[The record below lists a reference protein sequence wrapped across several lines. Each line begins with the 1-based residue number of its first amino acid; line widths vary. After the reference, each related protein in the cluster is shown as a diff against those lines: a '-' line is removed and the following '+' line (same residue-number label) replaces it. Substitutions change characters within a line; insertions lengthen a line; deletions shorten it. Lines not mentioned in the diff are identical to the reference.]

1 MAIFKKLFTIDYK
14 NKKFLILVDKYHRKT
29 FLEVTPDGKYLYP
42 EYDDFKEL
50 HEMYNNYDY
59 TIKYELYVSY
69 EEKIRQGLVS
79 FTLDTLSIL
88 ILTNSI
94 MMLNQNERTVSFV
107 AQSLYKGA
115 YEDRSSLN
123 LVYGDEAVTYDDI
136 IEAIN
141 NNDKIIPE
149 YKEMAIAVL
158 EDNLALDPE
167 ADLRIYYENM
177 KNLEIII
184 SPNLVRETGKYLS
197 GRFETIRC
205 KIIIDQTYEHDER
218 VIKHELNHAFHELC
232 DTTQK
237 NVVMVNEKFGHSLA
251 EAMTEHIIM
260 VSDDRSDGTYWQ
272 QRGMLYFF
280 TDNVDE
286 FNYHSYNTYGIMSL
300 IEELRKKYPDVDID
314 YLIDYIDTMT
324 KTNFFFKTEKKL
336 CEDENFV
343 NELFKITV
351 RNIDKDDV
359 YRSFDTFKVAFKD
372 QATDDFYEKYFDL
385 YNQELIKQ
393 GFVSANT
400 FDLIEN
406 INAICFIDGNCYF
419 GVDDAYYYTHDGKK
433 VAINSSDS
441 VVSFTI
447 NDYIKSIIFENCV
460 KTGNNVCSLDS
471 VISIL
476 KINGLYTTDSVE
488 KLDEDA
494 RRNILNT
501 IFKSVTENID
511 PHNLYDGFDAVY
523 AFMIYD
529 NKLYIDERINYL
541 KLYDE
546 ELIKQGLATQEQIT
560 YIRNAFYLAN
570 YDNQLHLLY
579 DYDGSGM
586 SFTRGYNHNLGYK
599 YNVFTYGNDIGAFS
613 ISSDNEKIPVKFDT
627 DIINIIDIYYDDQ
640 NRIIQYAVD
649 NHIHD
654 TSSQSF
660 LRKLS
665 EEFELF
671 NENECNIY
679 SDGVVAFDK
688 VTDDMYVEVGY
699 DENSQIGLMLMD
711 GDNLIYGT
719 CKNFTSPTAKIP
731 YRVYIKAINNT
742 YKYIDEI
749 ISSEV
754 FSTIY
759 DKVLEY
765 YAPNMDIDYK
775 EVEGTHEGQTYTYVK
790 PVYKFNKP
798 IKTIVNGME
807 CSIRS
812 IYAYEVANNAGDN
825 LMLHLPDGKNILIDD
840 IYDDKYYLTPDFGLY
855 FEFFDTYLKELN
867 IMPDEDNTYSFTTE
881 DIINIIHEYLDIQR
895 ANKNSR

>member
-14 NKKFLILVDKYHRKT
+14 NKRFLILVDKYHRKT

-42 EYDDFKEL
+42 EYEDFKEL

-59 TIKYELYVSY
+59 MIKCGLYVSY
-69 EEKIRQGLVS
+69 EEKIRYKLTQ
-79 FTLDTLSIL
+79 FTLDALSIL
-88 ILTNSI
+88 MLTNSI
-94 MMLNQNERTVSFV
+94 MMVNPNKKQIEFV
-107 AQSLYKGA
+107 AQSLYKDA
-115 YEDRSSLN
+115 YKDRDNLN
-123 LVYGDEAVTYDDI
+123 LIYGDEVITREDVV
-136 IEAIN
+136 EAIN
-141 NNDKIIPE
+141 NNDKIVPK
-149 YKEMAIAVL
+149 YKEIAIEVL
-158 EDNLALDPE
+158 DNNLALDPD
-167 ADLRIYYENM
+167 ADLRIYYENI
-177 KNLEIII
+177 KDLEI
-184 SPNLVRETGKYLS
+184 L
-197 GRFETIRC
+197 
-205 KIIIDQTYEHDER
+205 IIDNIHQKYGMYAAGFFKVDQDRICIDSKYVDDYHVAMHEFNHVFHDM
-218 VIKHELNHAFHELC
+218 C

-237 NVVMVNEKFGHSLA
+237 GVVVLNETYGHSLE
-251 EAMTEHIIM
+251 EAMTELIAMNIDNNDYG
-260 VSDDRSDGTYWQ
+260 SYSQ
-272 QRGMLYFF
+272 QRRMLTFF
-280 TDNVDE
+280 IDNVDE
-286 FNYHSYNTYGIMSL
+286 FNYHTYNTKGIMSL
-300 IEELRKKYPDVDID
+300 INELKIKYPDVDID
-314 YLIDYIDTMT
+314 YLIDYLDTMT
-324 KTNFFFKTEKKL
+324 KTSIFFRNKKQL
-336 CEDENFV
+336 YKDENYV

-359 YRSFDTFKVAFKD
+359 YRSFDTFYGVFRD
-372 QATDDFYEKYFDL
+372 YVEEDFYQKYFDL

-393 GFVSANT
+393 GFVPANT
-400 FDLIEN
+400 FDLIDN

-441 VVSFTI
+441 VVFFTI
-447 NDYIKSIIFENCV
+447 SDYIKGKIFENCV
-460 KTGNNVCSLDS
+460 KTGNDVCSLEN

-476 KINGLYTTDSVE
+476 KINGLYTTDSVG
-488 KLDEDA
+488 KLDQDA
-494 RRNILNT
+494 RRNVLNT

-511 PHNLYDGFDAVY
+511 PHNLYDGFDAVNT
-523 AFMIYD
+523 FMMYD
-529 NKLYIDERINYL
+529 NELYNYERNNYL
-541 KLYDE
+541 KMYDE
-546 ELIKQGLATQEQIT
+546 ELIKQGLATKEQIT

-570 YDNQLHLLY
+570 YNNQLHLFY
-579 DYDGSGM
+579 GYDGSGM
-586 SFTRGYNHNLGYK
+586 SFTGGYKRNLGYK

-613 ISSDNEKIPVKFDT
+613 ISSDNEKIPVKLDT
-627 DIINIIDIYYDDQ
+627 DIINIIEMYYDDQ

-649 NHIHD
+649 NHIPD
-654 TSSQSF
+654 ASSQTF

-711 GDNLIYGT
+711 GNNLIYGT
-719 CKNFTSPTAKIP
+719 CKNFTSSTAKIP